1 MGNKDNAKR
10 KRSHKRA
17 FCGNR
22 FRRTN
27 LSSED
32 QDQAPLTSTPS
43 SLFRPSSSS
52 SSPNEVADNFPSATA
67 KKLKLDTPTCFSPQ
81 KRNTDAEAYLL
92 INMSILQDILN
103 LVGMCIKCSGKL
115 SIENDLSL
123 KKGFACLIRIKC
135 SDCNWMHE
143 FFSSSTILDA
153 NKRGPKSFEVNTRMV
168 VAFRE
173 IGQGLS
179 GLQSFTRCMNMPN
192 CITQASYDSINKS
205 LQRSYGEVAQASQ
218 KKAALETRKSFASA
232 ESEQTV
238 DCNVSVDGSWQ
249 RRGYSSIN
257 GVVTLMSNDN
267 GKCIDTCV
275 LSKACKGCQHWKGKE
290 DSEGY
295 IEWKNNHKCQINH
308 KGSAGAM
315 EVAGA
320 IEMFKRSIAF
330 HNLRYAGYIGDGD
343 TKAHQSV
350 VAASPYDNMEIKKLE
365 CIGHVQKRLGTRLRS
380 LLREK
385 KGQKLSDGKL
395 LSGKN
400 RLTKKIINAMQ
411 TYYGM
416 AIRQNV
422 NSLYQMKKAVVAILF
437 HCSENVNMEE
447 CHKFCPR
454 TAKSWCKFQADKVT
468 NKTTYKPNITIPVA
482 IKGELMQVFKDLS
495 SDDLLAKCLHGQT
508 QNVNEALHRVIWQ
521 KCPKAVYT
529 SRNVI
534 EIATA
539 SAVINFNDGAHGI
552 EKVMKRL
559 GIAPGKFMVRHGRK
573 KNLQRMNDSLKKAS
587 SAGKQRRKK
596 LRSVKKGYEDK
607 EKEEEGEIYKSGGY

>member
-1 MGNKDNAKR
+1 MGNKDNSKR

-17 FCGNR
+17 FRGNQFNR
-22 FRRTN
+22 DDGCSNERDQTP
-27 LSSED
+27 LS
-32 QDQAPLTSTPS
+32 STPS
-43 SLFRPSSSS
+43 SLPRPSCS
-52 SSPNEVADNFPSATA
+52 NDVADNFPSGTA
-67 KKLKLDTPTCFSPQ
+67 KKLKLDTPACLSPQ
-81 KRNTDAEAYLL
+81 KRNTDAEAYLF
-92 INMSILQDILN
+92 INMSILQDIFN
-103 LVGMCIKCSGKL
+103 LIGVCIQCSGKL
-115 SIENDLSL
+115 LIENDLSS
-123 KKGFACLIRIKC
+123 KKGFACLMRIRC
-135 SDCNWMHE
+135 SECGWVHE
-143 FFSSSTILDA
+143 FFSSSRILDSS
-153 NKRGPKSFEVNTRMV
+153 KRGPKSFEINTRMV
-168 VAFRE
+168 VAFQE

-179 GLQSFTRCMNMPN
+179 GLQSFTRCVNMPN
-192 CITQASYDSINKS
+192 CLTQASYDSINKS

-218 KKAALETRKSFASA
+218 KKAALETRKSIAA
-232 ESEQTV
+232 GELEQTV

-249 RRGYSSIN
+249 RRGYASMN

-295 IEWKNNHKCQINH
+295 TEWKNNHKCLINH
-308 KGSAGAM
+308 TGSAGAM

-350 VAASPYDNMEIKKLE
+350 VAASPYGNVEIKKLE
-365 CIGHVQKRLGTRLRS
+365 CIGHVQKRLGTRLRN
-380 LLREK
+380 LLRKK
-385 KGQKLSDGKL
+385 KGQKLSDGRL

-400 RLTKKIINAMQ
+400 RLTRKIMNAMQ

-422 NSLYQMKKAVVAILF
+422 NSLYQMKKAVIAILF
-437 HCSENVNMEE
+437 HCSENVSMEE
-447 CHKFCPR
+447 RHKFCPR
-454 TAKSWCKFQADKVT
+454 TAESWCKFQADQVT

-482 IKGELMQVFKDLS
+482 IKNELMPIFKSLS
-495 SDDLLAKCLHGQT
+495 ADSLLEKCLHGQT
-508 QNVNEALHRVIWQ
+508 QNVNESLHRVIWQ

-552 EKVMKRL
+552 EMVMKRL
-559 GIAPGKFMVRHGRK
+559 GITPGKFMVRHGRK
-573 KNLQRMNDSLKKAS
+573 KNLKRLNDSFKKAS
-587 SAGKQRRKK
+587 NTGKQRRKK
-596 LRSVKKGYEDK
+596 LRALKKGYEDR
-607 EKEEEGEIYKSGGY
+607 EKEEEGDIYKSGSY